1 VSLQASL
8 RGIGMVLAAA
18 VLWGTTGTAQTFA
31 PAGLSPYVIGAMR
44 VGIASLFFWGYLA
57 LAWRGRWQGGGSG
70 LPWRWMLFA
79 GACMA
84 VYNLAFFAGVKA
96 SSVAVG
102 TAVAI
107 GSGPVWAGLLQF
119 MVNRQAPAPV
129 WWWGTLLAVGG
140 GSLMVMGGATHV
152 AMTVPGIVLCLLAGL
167 SYAAY
172 ALVNKRLVSRVNPSL
187 VTAVV
192 FSASTCIAVPMA
204 VVFAQGFAFAPSSWP
219 VFAYLGVVT
228 TGVTYLLFSHGLR
241 HISGATGVTLALAE
255 PLTAFLLALMVVG
268 ERPGLGAFCGLAMVL
283 AGLALVIR
291 AEMRSGAPPDEL

>member
-1 VSLQASL
+1 MTRHSSLA
-8 RGIGMVLAAA
+8 GIGMVLAAA

-31 PAGLSPYVIGAMR
+31 PLSLSPYVVGAMR
-44 VGIASLFFWGYLA
+44 VGVASVFFWLYVAFTLREGTRRA
-57 LAWRGRWQGGGSG
+57 FQGM
-70 LPWRWMLFA
+70 PWVAMLGA

-84 VYNLAFFAGVKA
+84 VYNLAFFSGVKA

-119 MVNRQAPAPV
+119 IATRQAPAAV

-140 GSLMVMGGATHV
+140 GSLMVMGGSAQV
-152 AMTVPGIVLCLLAGL
+152 LMTPAGIALCLLAGL

-172 ALVNKRLVSRVNPSL
+172 ALINKRLVAQADPSV

-192 FSASTCIAVPMA
+192 FSASAAIAIPVA
-204 VVFAQGFAFAPSSWP
+204 SGFAQGFDLDRGSWQ
-219 VFAYLGVVT
+219 VIAYLGIVT

-255 PLTAFLLALMVVG
+255 PMTAFLLALLVIG
-268 ERPGLGAFCGLAMVL
+268 ERPGWWAFGGLAMVL
-283 AGLALVIR
+283 SGLALVIWSEIR
-291 AEMRSGAPPDEL
+291 TGPSHT

>member
-1 VSLQASL
+1 L
-8 RGIGMVLAAA
+8 RGIAMVLAAA

-31 PAGLSPYVIGAMR
+31 PAGVSPYVVGAMR
-44 VGIASLFFWGYLA
+44 VGIASLFFWCYLA
-57 LAWRGRWQGGGSG
+57 LSLRGRWQGVFKGV
-70 LPWRWMLFA
+70 PWTAMLFA

-84 VYNLAFFAGVKA
+84 VYNLTFFAGVKA

-107 GSGPVWAGLLQF
+107 GSGPVWAGVLQF
-119 MVNRQAPAPV
+119 VVTRQAPTPV

-140 GSLMVMGGATHV
+140 GSLMVMGGAAQVT
-152 AMTVPGIVLCLLAGL
+152 MTVSGIVFCLLAGL

-172 ALVNKRLVSRVNPSL
+172 ALINKRLVSSADPSL

-192 FSASTCIAVPMA
+192 FSASTLIAVPMA
-204 VVFAQGFAFAPSSWP
+204 MVFAQGFELASSSWA
-219 VFAYLGVVT
+219 VFTYLGVVT

-255 PLTAFLLALMVVG
+255 PMTAFLLALVVVG
-268 ERPGLGAFCGLAMVL
+268 ERPGVGAFCGLAMVL

-291 AEMRSGAPPDEL
+291 AEMKAGRSTEAL

>member
-1 VSLQASL
+1 MNRSDSL

-31 PAGLSPYVIGAMR
+31 PVGVSPYVVGAMR
-44 VGIASLFFWGYLA
+44 VGIASVFFWFYLA
-57 LAWRGRWQGGGSG
+57 LTLRGGWRLAFTGV
-70 LPWRWMLFA
+70 PWRTMLFA
-79 GACMA
+79 GGCMA

-119 MVNRQAPAPV
+119 VVTRQAPTAV

-140 GSLMVMGGATHV
+140 GSLMVMGGAGHV
-152 AMTVPGIVLCLLAGL
+152 ALTVSGIVLCLLAGL

-172 ALVNKRLVSRVNPSL
+172 ALVNKRLVSGSNPSL

-192 FSASTCIAVPMA
+192 FSAATCIAVPMA
-204 VVFAQGFAFAPSSWP
+204 LVFAQGFDLGANSWP

-255 PLTAFLLALMVVG
+255 PMTAFLLALVVVG
-268 ERPGLGAFCGLAMVL
+268 ERPGIGAFCGLAMVL
-283 AGLALVIR
+283 AGLALVITAEVR
-291 AEMRSGAPPDEL
+291 AGRSQG